1 MLFQGILNFC
11 VTAYAYKVSAARSE
25 RDDLRME
32 FIYKFADK
40 FAFEFER
47 TFIIGN
53 RWKMFL
59 NGMEVT
65 LFLSLFSVLLGLAL
79 GMLLAFGKLSKIKPL
94 RWLCNTYVDII
105 RGTPTMVQIL
115 IIYFVIFASVNI
127 DRRIVAIIAFGI
139 NSSAYVAEIIR
150 GGILSV
156 SKGQTEAGRSLGLNA
171 IQTMIHI
178 ILPQAVKNIL
188 PALGNEFIV
197 LVKETAVIGYVAKI
211 DLTAAATSIQAK
223 TYSYTMPLISVAVM
237 YYVIIKILTILLNKL
252 EKRLRISDAR

>member
-1 MLFQGILNFC
+1 MNFLDT
-11 VTAYAYKVSAARSE
+11 VV
-25 RDDLRME
+25 
-32 FIYKFADK
+32 
-40 FAFEFER
+40 FEFTR
-47 TFIIGN
+47 TFITGN

-65 LFLSLFSVLLGLAL
+65 LILSFFSVILGLIL
-79 GMLLAFGKLSKIKPL
+79 GMLLAFGKLSKVKIL
-94 RWLCNTYVDII
+94 RWISNTYVDII

-115 IIYFVIFASVNI
+115 IIYFVIFASINI
-127 DRRIVAIIAFGI
+127 DRKIVAVIAFGI

-156 SKGQTEAGRSLGLNA
+156 NKGQNEAGRSLGLSHA
-171 IQTMIHI
+171 QTMTNI

-211 DLTAAATSIQAK
+211 DLTAAALSVQAK
-223 TYSYTMPLISVAVM
+223 TYSYVMPLIAVAVM
-237 YYVIIKILTILLNKL
+237 YYVIIKILTILLNRL
-252 EKRLRISDAR
+252 ERRLRASDVR

>member
-1 MLFQGILNFC
+1 
-11 VTAYAYKVSAARSE
+11 
-25 RDDLRME
+25 ME
-32 FIYKFADK
+32 FFDK
-40 FAFEFER
+40 LAFEFER

-65 LFLSLFSVLLGLAL
+65 LVLSLFSVILGLVL
-79 GMLLAFGKLSKIKPL
+79 GVLLALGKLSKVKIL
-94 RWLCNTYVDII
+94 RWFCNTYIDII

-115 IIYFVIFASVNI
+115 IIYFVIFASINI
-127 DRRIVAIIAFGI
+127 DRQIVAIIAFGI

-156 SKGQTEAGRSLGLNA
+156 NKGQTEAGRSLGLNST
-171 IQTMIHI
+171 QTMIHI
-178 ILPQAVKNIL
+178 ILPQAIKNIL

-211 DLTAAATSIQAK
+211 DLTAAALSVQAK
-223 TYSYTMPLISVAVM
+223 TYSYVMPLISVAVM
-237 YYVIIKILTILLNKL
+237 YYVVIKILTILLNKL
-252 EKRLRISDAR
+252 EKRLRVSDNR

>member
-1 MLFQGILNFC
+1 MNFLN
-11 VTAYAYKVSAARSE
+11 T
-25 RDDLRME
+25 
-32 FIYKFADK
+32 I
-40 FAFEFER
+40 AFEFTR
-47 TFIIGN
+47 TFITGA

-59 NGMEVT
+59 SGLEVT
-65 LFLSLFSVLLGLAL
+65 LVLSVFSVILGLLLGMILAL
-79 GMLLAFGKLSKIKPL
+79 GKLSRIKIL
-94 RWLCNTYVDII
+94 RWLSNTWVDII

-156 SKGQTEAGRSLGLNA
+156 NKGQNEAGRSLGLTHS
-171 IQTMIHI
+171 QTMVNI
-178 ILPQAVKNIL
+178 ILPQAIKNIL

-211 DLTAAATSIQAK
+211 DLTAAALSVQAK
-223 TYSYTMPLISVAVM
+223 TYSYVMPLVAIAVI
-237 YYVIIKILTILLNKL
+237 YYVLIKILTILLNRL
-252 EKRLRISDAR
+252 ERRLRASDIR